1 MSHHPVFPGGN
12 EEGPADGGVT
22 WCCRAVPIW
31 SEGHPETFKGFY
43 SLDEVRK
50 RQMISSKTSNNCV
63 SCIITHHSS
72 WHIQAW
78 KMAVTLQTILSSVSY
93 WTKIIIRFMWRHK
106 GVTYTPIPH
115 IRSSYRSEPFW
126 VNLRTAVSTDQT
138 LGERPFLHS
147 NNDLLTTV
155 TIPQG
160 SSTVQAPTM

>member
-1 MSHHPVFPGGN
+1 
-12 EEGPADGGVT
+12 
-22 WCCRAVPIW
+22 
-31 SEGHPETFKGFY
+31 
-43 SLDEVRK
+43 
-50 RQMISSKTSNNCV
+50 
-63 SCIITHHSS
+63 
-72 WHIQAW
+72 
-78 KMAVTLQTILSSVSY
+78 
-93 WTKIIIRFMWRHK
+93 MWRHK